1 MRSFL
6 ILRQSIAALSS
17 FGFVS
22 GISHADVNTVA
33 DDSGQRSVG
42 KVKQPTFG
50 NSANVRTKSEREK
63 RNLSKTTEKVNKI
76 LLLSGSGHPQLSK
89 KVADLIDLELGSVN
103 LGRFMDGEVSVR
115 VNSELRGKHVYII
128 QSCAAPVSDN
138 AMELLLMTSCVR
150 RSGAARVTTVI
161 PYFGYKHH
169 RKATPVS
176 NKHQSRFLTSGAMDF
191 AKMLEV
197 MEVDNVVAV
206 DIQRPGQGQEACYFS
221 AHVPLECVV
230 TRKLFVDHL
239 TSSVLD
245 IKSGKQIVVVA
256 PNAESLKRATK
267 YQVDIQN
274 RIWELQELHKI
285 ESKLAGKVVSN
296 LPLMNHPGIRIV
308 GFFGEESGSGYDN
321 NPELLGKA
329 QVGGICIVVLH
340 ATFCAYVISLLF
352 LLFRYRVLMW
362 LWWTI
367 LWTVL
372 RVWST
377 WLLY

>member
-1 MRSFL
+1 MNSFFL
-6 ILRQSIAALSS
+6 LKHSIAALSTFS
-17 FGFVS
+17 IVNHIHSVS
-22 GISHADVNTVA
+22 ISHADIHV
-33 DDSGQRSVG
+33 DDNQQRSG
-42 KVKQPTFG
+42 SKVKQPTFG

-63 RNLSKTTEKVNKI
+63 RNLSGTKNKASKI

-89 KVADLIDLELGSVN
+89 KVADLIDLELGSVK
-103 LGRFMDGEVSVR
+103 LGRFMDGEVNVR
-115 VNSELRGKHVYII
+115 VDSELRGKHVYII
-128 QSCAAPVSDN
+128 QSCAAPVNDN

-150 RSGAARVTTVI
+150 RCGAARVTTVI

-245 IKSGKQIVVVA
+245 LKSGRQIVVVA
-256 PNAESLKRATK
+256 PNAESLRRATK
-267 YQVDIQN
+267 YQIDIQN

-285 ESKLAGKVVSN
+285 ECKIAGKVVSN
-296 LPLMNHPGIRIV
+296 QALMNHPGIRIV
-308 GFFGEESGSGYDN
+308 GFFGEESGSGYEN
-321 NPELLGKA
+321 NGELLGKA
-329 QVGGICIVVLH
+329 KV
-340 ATFCAYVISLLF
+340 
-352 LLFRYRVLMW
+352 
-362 LWWTI
+362 
-367 LWTVL
+367 
-372 RVWST
+372 
-377 WLLY
+377 